1 MRSSAWRLGSF
12 SLNQGH
18 GSSGYMSARFDLV
31 SKDALNFVDTPA
43 VLMAIEKSKAWSKLL
58 TSHSLPA

>member
-1 MRSSAWRLGSF
+1 MRSSARRLRIF
-12 SLNQGH
+12 SLNH
-18 GSSGYMSARFDLV
+18 ENGSSGCVSARFDLV